1 LRKRF
6 VTLLLFASL
15 LLAIA
20 PPVYAQDPFGPFNED
35 NLIDWRELE
44 TENFIIVYAD
54 SVQGPTGIGCACGV
68 EEAQVYANFIDEV
81 YGDLVDIFGIDLATP
96 INLRLFPTEESY
108 YEVNPI
114 AEQLTGVVAH
124 AMNSREE
131 IAIALPRTR
140 PLTDEDIINNLRHEL
155 THLFASLLSDGNLT
169 AGFQEGIAQY
179 VEKPNERSRTDPSL
193 LQQAYDQG
201 RLLTWDQLDSSANV
215 FSDPQVAYPQALAI
229 TAFLV
234 DAYGFAKFIDFIEAN
249 AVEPGYRSALQTT
262 YGQSAT
268 ELEAEWLRYLPDYFA
283 GRWQVN
289 AIYEY
294 DLSRVVNLVE
304 NGAFADAET
313 ELTEITELL
322 RTTEQTETLDRAEQ
336 LLSQARQG
344 KAAGLL
350 ADEARE
356 AFQAVDYSRA
366 IAKSNEALAAY
377 QSLDYRVRQ
386 AELQVYIQR
395 AELGQQA
402 LDQLAAAEQKIG
414 LLSFFAADQ
423 ELYEATAM
431 LQALGHQEGQARG
444 LALLE
449 RSSQRQSLAGYGL
462 LGLGGL
468 VVAYNLGRR
477 VWVYRRPAQP
487 LEMEYTA

>member
-1 LRKRF
+1 MRQYF
-6 VTLLLFASL
+6 VTILLALLLSVFAT
-15 LLAIA
+15 
-20 PPVYAQDPFGPFNED
+20 PVYAQGPFGPVPED
-35 NLIDWRELE
+35 SLIDWRELE
-44 TENFIIVYAD
+44 TEKFIIVYAE
-54 SVQGPTGIGCACGV
+54 SVEGPTGIGCACGI
-68 EEAQVYANFIDEV
+68 EEAQVYAGFIDEV
-81 YGDLVDIFGIDLATP
+81 YDDLVDIFDIELTTP

-114 AEQLTGVVAH
+114 AERLTGVVAH

-140 PLTDEDIINNLRHEL
+140 PLTEEDIINNLRHEL

-179 VEKPNERSRTDPSL
+179 VEKPNERSQTDPSL

-215 FSDPQVAYPQALAI
+215 FGDPQVAYPQALSIA
-229 TAFLV
+229 AFLI
-234 DAYGFAKFIDFIEAN
+234 DQYGFAKFIDFIAAN
-249 AVEPGYRSALQTT
+249 ADQPGYRSALEAT
-262 YGQSAT
+262 YEKSAT
-268 ELEAEWLRYLPDYFA
+268 ELEAEWLAYLPDYFA

-304 NGAFADAET
+304 NGAFSDAET
-313 ELTEITELL
+313 ELSDITDLL
-322 RTTEQTETLDRAEQ
+322 HTTEQIETLDRAEQ
-336 LLSQARQG
+336 LLSRARQG

-356 AFQAVDYSRA
+356 AFQGADYARA

-377 QSLDYRVRQ
+377 QSIDYRVRQ

-402 LDQLAAAEQKIG
+402 LDQLTKAEAEIG
-414 LLSFFAADQ
+414 PLSFFAADQ
-423 ELYEATAM
+423 EIYEATAM
-431 LQALGHQEGQARG
+431 LQALGNQAGQARG

-449 RSSQRQSLAGYGL
+449 QSSRQQSLAGYGL

-468 VVAYNLGRR
+468 VVAYNMGRR
-477 VWVYRRPAQP
+477 IWIYRRPAQP
-487 LEMEYTA
+487 LEMEYTS